1 MVSRSHHEAMFPIGW
16 TRRDV
21 LWALVAAATLPSAS
35 RAQLADRPLVGA
47 LRWDAW
53 YAPGSE
59 PTVAVE
65 RSLAPPQYQSRLP
78 FFAYP
83 AAGNQMLLPA
93 LTPSLLQLEIEQA
106 AYAGLDFWAF
116 VAYPHESPMSVALNQ
131 YLAARPLPRIR
142 FCLFTALEYWG
153 SANASSPLI
162 EEHVALMRHEN
173 YVRTP
178 DGRPIY
184 FLAFVTTSKANDRW
198 RGLSGLRAGVDTFR
212 SHAIAAG
219 AANPYVVLCGTPRD
233 VVGWVGALNPDAVGA
248 YAISDGRGVGD
259 YAALTRIVEAGWEML
274 AGAGVPVVPTVM
286 SGWDRRPRIEHPVP
300 WERGQQPGA
309 GLAYHFDT
317 PRPQEL
323 TAHLRRAF
331 TWMAGQPPRRKAPV
345 ALIYAWNENDEGGWL
360 VPTIPCNTER
370 LEALRAALAADRSG
384 RSPGCRLLR

>member
-1 MVSRSHHEAMFPIGW
+1 MVPLRRNSATSPIQW
-16 TRRDV
+16 TRRDT
-21 LWALVAAATLPSAS
+21 LLGLVAGATVASAP
-35 RAQLADRPLVGA
+35 RAQAPDRPLVGA

-53 YAPGSE
+53 YAPGSV
-59 PTVAVE
+59 PTTAVE
-65 RSLAPPQYQSRLP
+65 RSLTPPQYQSRMP

-198 RGLSGLRAGVDTFR
+198 RGLSGLRAG
-212 SHAIAAG
+212 
-219 AANPYVVLCGTPRD
+219 
-233 VVGWVGALNPDAVGA
+233 
-248 YAISDGRGVGD
+248 
-259 YAALTRIVEAGWEML
+259 
-274 AGAGVPVVPTVM
+274 
-286 SGWDRRPRIEHPVP
+286 
-300 WERGQQPGA
+300 
-309 GLAYHFDT
+309 
-317 PRPQEL
+317 
-323 TAHLRRAF
+323 
-331 TWMAGQPPRRKAPV
+331 
-345 ALIYAWNENDEGGWL
+345 
-360 VPTIPCNTER
+360 
-370 LEALRAALAADRSG
+370 
-384 RSPGCRLLR
+384 